1 MESVTFQVVGVD
13 RASLT
18 SDVTCPDCPEHRKVV
33 RGAPADGRAALS
45 WGTAIIRG
53 GADMTDH
60 QQARATATST
70 SVTARALADGSPFG
84 TVLQRLDALDQR
96 R

>member
-1 MESVTFQVVGVD
+1 MVP
-13 RASLT
+13 LT
-18 SDVTCPDCPEHRKVV
+18 SDVPCPSYPEHRKVV
-33 RGAPADGRAALS
+33 RGASADGRVALS
-45 WGTAIIRG
+45 WDAAIIRA

-60 QQARATATST
+60 QQARATPTST

-84 TVLQRLDALDQR
+84 TVLQRLDLLDQR

>member
-18 SDVTCPDCPEHRKVV
+18 SDVTCPGCPEHRKVV

-60 QQARATATST
+60 QQARATATSAGAT
-70 SVTARALADGSPFG
+70 TRAISEGSLFG
-84 TVLQRLDALDQR
+84 TVLQRLDVLDR
-96 R
+96 RR

>member
-1 MESVTFQVVGVD
+1 
-13 RASLT
+13 
-18 SDVTCPDCPEHRKVV
+18 
-33 RGAPADGRAALS
+33 
-45 WGTAIIRG
+45 
-53 GADMTDH
+53 MTDH

-70 SVTARALADGSPFG
+70 GATARAISEGSPFG